1 MTTRRKTVQKHHI
14 SYEPE
19 VVVAVYKGEH
29 WILTQLQ
36 RRKRISRGFVKA
48 IKAWLALHED
58 EAKELDTDGP
68 EATGKG

>member
-1 MTTRRKTVQKHHI
+1 M
-14 SYEPE
+14 
-19 VVVAVYKGEH
+19 AVYKGEH